1 MNWCAAHT
9 STTRAR
15 RASMSTAVDV
25 ARAGVADAIPVD
37 PSSPLAKK
45 RAPAR
50 RDVVPSDEVDVAV
63 EGTPAPIT
71 AEAPAGK
78 KRARSPDDSPVRP
91 MRSLEDARDESPPVR
106 ARRADASPRHPAAL
120 HPSTDE
126 DADRLLVSLAVS
138 AVRGVVAAPRG
149 ERASVS
155 LDALRPRNPENTP
168 AYLEVVRAF
177 DTLRRELDLAD
188 ADPREAR
195 GEPDAAA
202 ANLDVPS
209 NEPSEMADV
218 TNDGRLRPWE
228 VRIAEETRADS
239 ERREASARREC
250 ELSRREAMVLS
261 RESERARLETVARE
275 LAVSLASVEKERA
288 AAEASVRTARR
299 ETEEAR
305 AQIAD
310 ALARAVAAEKRA
322 AAARDAV
329 SAAERRL
336 EEAAASN
343 AKETKTDAKT
353 GALIDPRRAL
363 EFKRHLATHMKRLD
377 GEAAS
382 LTSILESGGGFTAT
396 EALAALGEMCE
407 DAPDGRAAT
416 HMVVVHEI

>member
-1 MNWCAAHT
+1 
-9 STTRAR
+9 
-15 RASMSTAVDV
+15 MSTAVDD
-25 ARAGVADAIPVD
+25 ARAGVADVTPVG

-63 EGTPAPIT
+63 EGTTPAPIT

-91 MRSLEDARDESPPVR
+91 MRSLEDARDDPPPVR

-126 DADRLLVSLAVS
+126 DADRLLVSRAVS

-195 GEPDAAA
+195 GEPEPDAAA

-209 NEPSEMADV
+209 NEPSEVADV
-218 TNDGRLRPWE
+218 ADDGRLRPWE

-239 ERREASARREC
+239 ERREAAARRER
-250 ELSRREAMVLS
+250 ELEN
-261 RESERARLETVARE
+261 VARE

-288 AAEASVRTARR
+288 AAEETVRTASR
-299 ETEEAR
+299 ETEDVR
-305 AQIAD
+305 AQLAD

-322 AAARDAV
+322 AAARDAAI
-329 SAAERRL
+329 AAERRL
-336 EEAAASN
+336 EEAAAST

-407 DAPDGRAAT
+407 DGPDGRAAT

>member
-1 MNWCAAHT
+1 
-9 STTRAR
+9 
-15 RASMSTAVDV
+15 MSTAVDD
-25 ARAGVADAIPVD
+25 ARAGVADVIPVG

-50 RDVVPSDEVDVAV
+50 RDVVPCDEVDVAV
-63 EGTPAPIT
+63 EGTTPAPIT

-91 MRSLEDARDESPPVR
+91 MRSLEDARDDPPPLR
-106 ARRADASPRHPAAL
+106 ARRADTSPRHPAAL

-126 DADRLLVSLAVS
+126 DADRLLVSRAVS

-188 ADPREAR
+188 ADADAREGR

-209 NEPSEMADV
+209 NEPSEVADV
-218 TNDGRLRPWE
+218 ADDGRLRPWE

-239 ERREASARREC
+239 ERREAAARRER
-250 ELSRREAMVLS
+250 ELEN
-261 RESERARLETVARE
+261 VARE

-288 AAEASVRTARR
+288 AAEETVRTASR
-299 ETEEAR
+299 ETEDVR
-305 AQIAD
+305 AQLAD

-322 AAARDAV
+322 AAARDAAI
-329 SAAERRL
+329 AAERRL
-336 EEAAASN
+336 EEAAAST

-407 DAPDGRAAT
+407 DGPDGRAAT

>member
-1 MNWCAAHT
+1 
-9 STTRAR
+9 
-15 RASMSTAVDV
+15 MSTAVDV
-25 ARAGVADAIPVD
+25 ARGGVADVIPVC

-63 EGTPAPIT
+63 DGTPAPIT

-91 MRSLEDARDESPPVR
+91 MRSLEDARDEPPPVR

-195 GEPDAAA
+195 GEPEPDAAA

-209 NEPSEMADV
+209 NELSEVADV
-218 TNDGRLRPWE
+218 TDDGRLRPWE

-239 ERREASARREC
+239 ERREASARRER
-250 ELSRREAMVLS
+250 ELSRREARVLS

-288 AAEASVRTARR
+288 AAEATVRTARR

-305 AQIAD
+305 ARLAD

-322 AAARDAV
+322 AAARDAA

-336 EEAAASN
+336 EESAASN

>member
-1 MNWCAAHT
+1 
-9 STTRAR
+9 
-15 RASMSTAVDV
+15 MSTAVDV
-25 ARAGVADAIPVD
+25 ARAGVADVIPVV

-91 MRSLEDARDESPPVR
+91 MRSLEDARDEPPPVR

-202 ANLDVPS
+202 AANLDVPS
-209 NEPSEMADV
+209 NEPSEVADV
-218 TNDGRLRPWE
+218 ANDGRLRPWE
-228 VRIAEETRADS
+228 VRIAQETRADS
-239 ERREASARREC
+239 ERRETSA
-250 ELSRREAMVLS
+250 RREAMVLS

-322 AAARDAV
+322 AAARDAA

-407 DAPDGRAAT
+407 DGPDGRAAT

>member
-1 MNWCAAHT
+1 
-9 STTRAR
+9 
-15 RASMSTAVDV
+15 MSTAVDV
-25 ARAGVADAIPVD
+25 VRAGVADVTPVC

-63 EGTPAPIT
+63 EGTTPAPIT

-91 MRSLEDARDESPPVR
+91 MRSLEDARDDPPPVR
-106 ARRADASPRHPAAL
+106 ARRADTSPRHPAAL

-126 DADRLLVSLAVS
+126 DADRLLVSRAVS

-195 GEPDAAA
+195 GEPEPDAAA

-209 NEPSEMADV
+209 NEPSEVADV
-218 TNDGRLRPWE
+218 ADDGRLRPWE
-228 VRIAEETRADS
+228 VRIAEDTRADS
-239 ERREASARREC
+239 ERREAAARRER
-250 ELSRREAMVLS
+250 ELEN
-261 RESERARLETVARE
+261 VARE

-288 AAEASVRTARR
+288 AAEETVRTASR
-299 ETEEAR
+299 ETEDVR
-305 AQIAD
+305 AQLAD

-322 AAARDAV
+322 AAARDAAI
-329 SAAERRL
+329 AAERRL
-336 EEAAASN
+336 EEAAAST

-407 DAPDGRAAT
+407 DGPDGRAAT